1 MRRLPVILALIL
13 SGALCA
19 MTVETGSIRGFVY
32 GTEPNCGY
40 DNWVSHLVEGTPVAN
55 NHYAP
60 WDIQTAGFGSY
71 RYPSEDDLLQWDE
84 LIQAWLALE
93 FAAVDSLIVQY
104 NLPYE
109 LVHFQDTDADREY
122 YLLRELLNDDVDYNG
137 SDQAAIIEE
146 GGFDY
151 GWGLYIYNPKA
162 SRPMMISAPHPCD
175 DYPSPIIAVEAMLM
189 WDARFLFVSGAGR
202 EVLMTGNNNNTSLSD
217 PSRHAN
223 HVFNVAYQR
232 ACQQLRDLT
241 GKIEFSVQMHSF
253 DWQTHPTL
261 KPVVVSA
268 GSGRDRP
275 SLPIVDESHLKQDLF
290 HRTPW
295 EVIAA
300 NTFGT
305 HPAVSIEDY
314 YVVYSN
320 EPIACIA
327 SGQPALISTSNELP
341 GSPRN
346 QQMLFTE
353 QPNIYDSYSPFF
365 HIEMA
370 ELPIFLPQ
378 DNLTWKQFYG
388 WNEAEQRWIITERW
402 TRFIQCYTPWLLAM
416 ETVLD
421 DLILMDDNAA
431 PSDPGNF
438 CITQLSQAA
447 FTLGWDRSY
456 DYDFESYEIIINHTF
471 DGQETESIV
480 DRDAINFL
488 ARQSKEEVSLSFA
501 GFGSPMRLRLKA
513 RDKHGRCSLETEDI
527 ILYQPNPQVGSFQ
540 NVSISPA
547 AGSIFIGFQA
557 QFQNQSYYQIKR
569 SVNGGSYELYTTF
582 PPNASGYYHYQD
594 TNVHASNIYRYR
606 IGVMMAGDAQFWH
619 HQNLAAQ
626 PLSPITIYLRNAQN
640 TLDDLLV
647 IGHNHFA
654 KDTLDALDIEKVPPS
669 GQYAHVWLAS
679 RTADPEIHL
688 SRDLRA
694 TYDQADRYK
703 TWSLEARVSA
713 PNSNLII
720 SSDIAQTGIAGDLL
734 LWDEAA
740 DRWHDLRRA
749 DYHWNNGSSGSSNF
763 TLYWGY
769 HPPEIRFYDL
779 QRQLAQAGSAL
790 SLSWQV
796 VNAAHLDHLELWMHD
811 RTDSLLINA
820 SVSPWEDSYTWQS
833 PQAAFC
839 GYRLLIKAI
848 DKEGH
853 TVRYLSPYVFDLV
866 PEMVQIDIPNGFS
879 SFSIPAEA
887 WSAHISTDFAAGTRA
902 WKTAANQGWIMAY
915 ELQPFEAY
923 VLDSPVETTI
933 SYPGNTRTLPYS
945 KNLHLGWNLVP
956 NAHFHR
962 YDLSQMRF
970 VIGDQYYSYLEMAER
985 QLVTHR
991 PYTITSRGWEQIEE
1005 LQPNAA
1011 LLFQYLGNVPCTLEL
1026 DPQLLPAE
1034 QAPPPKSWEL
1044 TLSFFSGERG
1054 RDSIHIGSA
1063 RRGAD
1068 DAISYLDG
1076 AKPLRFNNQ
1085 GLQVYISG
1093 PGSEAL
1099 QSKYKSRYPAN
1110 VQSCKTWDYVIV
1122 KTLNFPLTIEADYS
1136 KVPGDYRAQ
1145 IMISGQTHTLHP
1157 GQLIQVDLPVGTFFG
1172 TITVTGTGTANYASE
1187 YHHQNLRLY
1196 PNPFRDAITITWDSI
1211 KGGKKPKAAV
1221 YNIKGQKV
1229 RSLDIGESAGKLI
1242 ATWDGL
1248 DHRHIPT
1255 ARGVYLIKIESAGRQ
1270 MTKKVIK
1277 Y

>member
-1 MRRLPVILALIL
+1 MRNIPVILALIL
-13 SGALCA
+13 YGALSA
-19 MTVETGSIRGFVY
+19 MTVEIGSIRGFVY
-32 GTEPNCGY
+32 GIEPNCGY

-60 WDIQTAGFGSY
+60 WDIQTEGFGSY
-71 RYPSEDDLLQWDE
+71 RYPSDDDLLQWDE

-93 FAAVDSLIVQY
+93 FASVDSLIAQY
-104 NLPYE
+104 ELPYE
-109 LVHFQDTDADREY
+109 LIHFQDTDSNREY
-122 YLLRELLNDDVDYNG
+122 YMLRELLNDHVDYND

-146 GGFDY
+146 GSFDY

-162 SRPMMISAPHPCD
+162 SRTMMISAPHPCD
-175 DYPSPIIAVEAMLM
+175 DYPSPVIALEAMLM

-232 ACQQLRDLT
+232 ACQQIRDLT

-275 SLPIVDESHLKQDLF
+275 SLPIVDESHLKKDLF
-290 HRTPW
+290 HHTPW

-300 NTFGT
+300 NTFGS

-314 YVVYSN
+314 YVVYAQA
-320 EPIACIA
+320 PIECEA
-327 SGQPALISTSNELP
+327 SGQPAVISTSSELP

-378 DNLTWKQFYG
+378 DNLSWRKFYG
-388 WNEAEQRWIITERW
+388 WNESEQRWIMADRW
-402 TRFIQCYTPWLLAM
+402 TRFIQCYAPWLVAM

-421 DLILMDDNAA
+421 DLILMDDDTA
-431 PSDPGNF
+431 PSDPDNF
-438 CITQLSQAA
+438 CVTQLAQTN

-456 DYDFESYEIIINHTF
+456 DYDFESYEIIINHNI
-471 DGQETESIV
+471 DGQETETII
-480 DRDAINFL
+480 DRNFIDSL
-488 ARQSKEEVSLSFA
+488 ARQSRDAVTLPFA
-501 GFGSPMRLRLKA
+501 GLGNPMRLRLRA
-513 RDKHGRCSLETEDI
+513 RDKHGRYSAETDDI
-527 ILYQPNPQVGSFQ
+527 ILYQPDPQLGSFQ
-540 NVSISPA
+540 NVSISPE
-547 AGSIFIGFQA
+547 AGSITLSFQA
-557 QFQNQSYYQIKR
+557 QFQNQTHYQIKR
-569 SVNGGSYELYTTF
+569 KVNGGTYEPYTTL
-582 PPNASGYYHYQD
+582 PIAASGFYQYQD
-594 TNVHASNIYRYR
+594 TNVDASNIYRYR
-606 IGVMMAGDAQFWH
+606 IGVIMAGDAQFWH

-626 PLSPITIYLRNAQN
+626 PLSPITIHLKNEQN
-640 TLDDLLV
+640 TLSDQLI
-647 IGHNHFA
+647 IGYNHFA
-654 KDTLDALDIEKVPPS
+654 QDGFDPLDIEKAPPS
-669 GQYAHVWLAS
+669 QQYAHLWLGS
-679 RTADPEIHL
+679 KTTDPEIFL

-694 TYDQADRYK
+694 PYDQITRYK
-703 TWSLEARVSA
+703 TWSLDVRISDLS
-713 PNSNLII
+713 SNLII
-720 SSDIAQTGIAGDLL
+720 SSDILESGIAGDLL
-734 LWDEAA
+734 LWDESA

-749 DYHWNNGSSGSSNF
+749 DYHWNNGSSQNCNF
-763 TLYWGY
+763 TLYWGF

-779 QRQLAQAGSAL
+779 QRQVAQAGSQIDL
-790 SLSWQV
+790 TWQV
-796 VNAAHLDHLELWMHD
+796 INAAHLDHLELWMYD
-811 RTDSLLINA
+811 RSDSLLINP
-820 SVSPWEDSYTWQS
+820 SISPWESSFTWQS
-833 PQAAFC
+833 PEAAFC
-839 GYRLLIKAI
+839 GYRLLVKTV
-848 DKEGH
+848 DKGGG
-853 TVRYLSPYVFDLV
+853 TTRYLSPYVYDLV
-866 PEMVQIDIPNGFS
+866 PQSVQIDIPNGFS
-879 SFSIPAEA
+879 AFSVPAEA
-887 WSAHISTDFAAGTRA
+887 WSSHVSTDFALGTRA
-902 WKTAANQGWIMAY
+902 WKTSPNQGWTMAY

-923 VLDSPVETTI
+923 VLDSPEDTSI
-933 SYPGNTRTLPYS
+933 SYPGNTRILPFS
-945 KNLHLGWNLVP
+945 KDLHHGWNLVP

-962 YDLSQMRF
+962 YDLSQIRF
-970 VIGDQYYSYLEMAER
+970 IIDDHYYSYLELAEL
-985 QLVTHR
+985 QLISHR
-991 PYTITSRGWEQIEE
+991 PYSITSRGWEQVEE

-1011 LLFQYLGNVPCTLEL
+1011 LLFQYLGNALCTLEL

-1044 TLSFFSGERG
+1044 TLSFYSGERG

-1068 DAISYLDG
+1068 DAVTYLDG

-1093 PGSEAL
+1093 PGSESL

-1110 VQSCKTWDYVIV
+1110 VESSKTWNYGIV

-1136 KVPGDYRAQ
+1136 KVPGDYQAQ
-1145 IMISGQTHTLHP
+1145 IVISGQSYTLHH
-1157 GQLIQVDLPVGTFFG
+1157 GQLLQIELPVGTFFG
-1172 TITVTGTGTANYASE
+1172 TITVTGIGTANHVSE
-1187 YHHQNLRLY
+1187 YQHQDIKLY
-1196 PNPFRDAITITWDSI
+1196 PNPFREAITISWDSI
-1211 KGGKKPKAAV
+1211 KSAKKPRAAV

-1229 RSLDIGESAGKLI
+1229 RNLDIGESAGKLT
-1242 ATWDGL
+1242 ATWDGR
-1248 DHRHIPT
+1248 DHSHRPT
-1255 ARGVYLIKIESAGRQ
+1255 ARGVYLIKIESSGRQ